1 MIPMVSSSQLRC
13 MRLSMIAEQC
23 GYNNENHFLRQ
34 FKEKSGW
41 TAAQFRRENVI
52 SEFKMSEIIHEMSF

>member
-1 MIPMVSSSQLRC
+1 

-41 TAAQFRRENVI
+41 TAAQFRCENVI